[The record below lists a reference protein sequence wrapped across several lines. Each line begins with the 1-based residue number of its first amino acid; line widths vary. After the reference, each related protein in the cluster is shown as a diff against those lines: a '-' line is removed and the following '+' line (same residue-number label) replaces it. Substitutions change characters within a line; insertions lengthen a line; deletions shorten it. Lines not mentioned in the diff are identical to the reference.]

1 MRRMAEEKL
10 HMPVPSDPKLAQG
23 RTGDNDDDRW
33 AAVVRR
39 GRRAGVLSGYRW
51 AVERKRGLL
60 DREAAA

>member
-1 MRRMAEEKL
+1 MAQEKL
-10 HMPVPSDPKLAQG
+10 HMPAPSDPTPAQG

-39 GRRAGVLSGYRW
+39 GRSAGALSGYRRG
-51 AVERKRGLL
+51 VERKRGLL